1 VGDPARDADGRPHA
15 HGPEVTT
22 IRTAAGLL
30 LPAALLGL
38 PLTTGAA
45 QTWRTVTSARQVHG
59 ERELNL
65 ELEYGAGRLRVSP
78 GATGEL
84 YRLEMR
90 YDEDRF
96 SPIRTWDPATGSLR
110 LGIRGREGIRVS
122 RESRRSEEP
131 PFLNLALSPDIPLAL
146 AMEAGAAEVDIELG
160 GLALRRLRYETGA
173 SATRLR
179 FSRPNPVSCEL
190 LEMRAG
196 AAEFDVRQIANA
208 NCARVR
214 FEGGVGRVVLDF
226 TGTWRGS
233 MEADLDVGF
242 GSLDLRLPRDV
253 GVAVHLSRFLASFDA
268 AGFEKRGDVYYS
280 ANWATARQKLTMR
293 VNASI
298 GGVQVA
304 WAGPQ

>member
-1 VGDPARDADGRPHA
+1 MGDPARDADGRAHA

-22 IRTAAGLL
+22 ARTAAGVL
-30 LPAALLGL
+30 LPAALLLL
-38 PLTTGAA
+38 PLATGSA
-45 QTWRTVTSARQVHG
+45 QTWRTITSARQVHG
-59 ERELNL
+59 EQALNVELA
-65 ELEYGAGRLRVSP
+65 YGAGRLRVSP
-78 GATGEL
+78 GAAGEL
-84 YRLEMR
+84 YRVEMR
-90 YDEDRF
+90 YDEERF
-96 SPIRTWDPATGSLR
+96 APVRTWDAATGSLR
-110 LGIRGREGIRVS
+110 VGIRGREGTRVS
-122 RESRRSEEP
+122 VDHRGGEP
-131 PFLNLALSPDIPLAL
+131 PYLNLALSPDIPLAL
-146 AMEAGAAEVDIELG
+146 AVEAGAAEADVELG
-160 GLALRRLRYETGA
+160 GLALQRLHYQTGA
-173 SATRLR
+173 SATLLR
-179 FSRPNPVSCEL
+179 FSRPNPVACEA

-196 AAEFDVRQIANA
+196 AAGFEVRQIANA

-226 TGTWRGS
+226 TGTWRRS

-280 ANWATARQKLTMR
+280 ANWATARQRLTMR